1 MCLLSGDERN
11 VSELKE
17 IASVTRN
24 RDMVKPGWNISVER
38 VTLLG
43 NTDDRSVHVNV
54 RSSLALRRVI
64 NPIKPDTR
72 ASRGNRGQI
81 DGRDRR
87 EPRATRQEEQYNPG
101 ACSDPNECGSGAFSG
116 HEGSTLPPALRIDWL
131 PTRDWLCRH
140 SLFSAGGGKMAR
152 YRDIRLRR

>member
-1 MCLLSGDERN
+1 MCLLTGDERN

-87 EPRATRQEEQYNPG
+87 DPG
-101 ACSDPNECGSGAFSG
+101 AARPNAAD
-116 HEGSTLPPALRIDWL
+116 TPP
-131 PTRDWLCRH
+131 P
-140 SLFSAGGGKMAR
+140 SAGPNKTAR
-152 YRDIRLRR
+152 RGSLGTLRPAPPSPLTTASLLT